1 MTRPSQQELIA
12 EAAELARRFA
22 WPLDAAL
29 DLEHR
34 DRRLLLAV
42 GSGASGSSSRAPS
55 ASASASASPDDLLR

>member
-22 WPLDAAL
+22 WSLDDAL

-34 DRRLLLAV
+34 ARRLLLGVAA
-42 GSGASGSSSRAPS
+42 GAPL
-55 ASASASASPDDLLR
+55 P

>member
-1 MTRPSQQELIA
+1 MTRPSQHELLA
-12 EAAELARRFA
+12 EAAEIARRFG

-42 GSGASGSSSRAPS
+42 GAGVGVGAA
-55 ASASASASPDDLLR
+55 ADDVGPL

>member
-12 EAAELARRFA
+12 EAAELARRYA

-42 GSGASGSSSRAPS
+42 EPGA
-55 ASASASASPDDLLR
+55 ASADRGL

>member
-12 EAAELARRFA
+12 ESAEVAHRFA

-42 GSGASGSSSRAPS
+42 GAHAAATQPGR
-55 ASASASASPDDLLR
+55 

>member
-1 MTRPSQQELIA
+1 MTRPSQHELLA
-12 EAAELARRFA
+12 EAAEIARRFG

-42 GSGASGSSSRAPS
+42 GAGVGVGAA
-55 ASASASASPDDLLR
+55 ADDIGPL

>member
-12 EAAELARRFA
+12 EAAELARRYA

-42 GSGASGSSSRAPS
+42 GTAAAANDPG
-55 ASASASASPDDLLR
+55 L

>member
-1 MTRPSQQELIA
+1 MTRPSQHELIA

-22 WPLDAAL
+22 WSLDAAL

-42 GSGASGSSSRAPS
+42 GSD
-55 ASASASASPDDLLR
+55 ASATDPAR

>member
-12 EAAELARRFA
+12 EAAELARRYA

-34 DRRLLLAV
+34 DRRLLLAAV
-42 GSGASGSSSRAPS
+42 VDGAGISLSGAR
-55 ASASASASPDDLLR
+55 

>member
-12 EAAELARRFA
+12 EAAELARRYA

-34 DRRLLLAV
+34 DRRLLLAAAGGALTS
-42 GSGASGSSSRAPS
+42 GSGLAPASGER
-55 ASASASASPDDLLR
+55 

>member
-22 WPLDAAL
+22 WSLDAAL

-34 DRRLLLAV
+34 DRRLLLGV
-42 GSGASGSSSRAPS
+42 GSDAAATDLSR
-55 ASASASASPDDLLR
+55 

>member
-12 EAAELARRFA
+12 EAAELARRYA
-22 WPLDAAL
+22 WSFDDAL

-42 GSGASGSSSRAPS
+42 QAGSGSR
-55 ASASASASPDDLLR
+55 

>member
-12 EAAELARRFA
+12 ESAELARRFA

-42 GSGASGSSSRAPS
+42 GSRAAATDSGR
-55 ASASASASPDDLLR
+55 

>member
-12 EAAELARRFA
+12 ESAEVARRFA

-42 GSGASGSSSRAPS
+42 GSGAAATDVGR
-55 ASASASASPDDLLR
+55 

>member
-1 MTRPSQQELIA
+1 MTRPSQHELIA

-22 WPLDAAL
+22 WSLDAAL

-42 GSGASGSSSRAPS
+42 GSD
-55 ASASASASPDDLLR
+55 ASATDLRR

>member
-12 EAAELARRFA
+12 EAAELARRYA

-34 DRRLLLAV
+34 DRRLLLAAV
-42 GSGASGSSSRAPS
+42 DGVLVPAADER
-55 ASASASASPDDLLR
+55 